1 MIEALTVFDAYICL
15 DRKNLSIRYAQL
27 KEPFNFI
34 SIEFLKDLDLF
45 FQKLF
50 GNDVYPL
57 LLEFEYDSKCYLVSQ
72 KIYENDIIFS
82 IQNIDTIKNILLA
95 KKEVLFDGLTKCYLK
110 KEIETFIEQ
119 ALENFVRYKKEKFS
133 VIMFDIDLFKKVN
146 DTFGHL
152 AGDFI
157 LKELASLVK
166 KSLRKVDICGRFGG
180 EEFLI
185 LLPNT
190 KATGALKL
198 ATKLNKLVREH
209 LFQYENKTIPI
220 AISLGI
226 TTVSYSD
233 SYHSLVQRCDEALYK
248 AKENGRDRVEYQ

>member
-1 MIEALTVFDAYICL
+1 MIEPLTIFDGYICL
-15 DRKNLSIRYAQL
+15 DGKNLSIKDAQL
-27 KEPFNFI
+27 KEPFNFMPI
-34 SIEFLKDLDLF
+34 NSFEDLNLF
-45 FQKLF
+45 FQKFF
-50 GNDVYPL
+50 GNDACPL
-57 LLEFEYDSKCYLVSQ
+57 SIEFEYDRKCYLISQ
-72 KIYENDIIFS
+72 KTYENDIVFS
-82 IQNIDTIKNILLA
+82 IQNIDNIKNILLA

-133 VIMFDIDLFKKVN
+133 VMMFDIDLFKKVN
-146 DTFGHL
+146 DTYGHL
-152 AGDFI
+152 AGDYI
-157 LKELASLVK
+157 LKELAALVK

-190 KATGALKL
+190 KANGALKL
-198 ATKLNKLVREH
+198 ATKLNKLVKEH
-209 LFQYENKTIPI
+209 LFQYDNKTIPI

-226 TTVSYSD
+226 TSVSYSD
-233 SYHSLVQRCDEALYK
+233 SYHSIVQRCDEALYM